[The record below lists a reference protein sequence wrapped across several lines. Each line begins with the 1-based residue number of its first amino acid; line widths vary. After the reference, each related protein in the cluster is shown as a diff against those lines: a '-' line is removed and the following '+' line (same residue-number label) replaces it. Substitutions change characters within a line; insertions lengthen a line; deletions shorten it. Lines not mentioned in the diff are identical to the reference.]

1 MMDFESF
8 CVSDRESFDS
18 GVPSLLSEHA
28 VSVSAEMRMREE
40 NTLRIN
46 HFLPSGGM
54 KRAKVPRLVGANWS
68 LASHWLLF

>member
-46 HFLPSGGM
+46 HFYPLGVRSEQKCQDLWGQIG
-54 KRAKVPRLVGANWS
+54 L
-68 LASHWLLF
+68 